1 MASPNPDTILQAALE
16 LSEEQ
21 RIALVTRLVES
32 LPETAAS
39 SFDDAEFQR
48 ELERRFADSAD
59 TIPWSQ
65 VRDEL

>member
-1 MASPNPDTILQAALE
+1 MTSPNPDAILQAALE

-32 LPETAAS
+32 LPETVAA
-39 SFDDAEFQR
+39 SFDDREFQR
-48 ELERRFADSAD
+48 EMERRFAGSAD